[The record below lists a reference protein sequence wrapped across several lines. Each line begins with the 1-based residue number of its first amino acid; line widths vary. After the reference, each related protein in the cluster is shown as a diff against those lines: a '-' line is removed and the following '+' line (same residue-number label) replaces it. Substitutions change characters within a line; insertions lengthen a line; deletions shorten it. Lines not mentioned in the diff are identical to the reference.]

1 MPVLLLFIFIPV
13 FWFLIV
19 RPQQQQRRAHQAVV
33 AALAVGDRVMTV
45 GGLIG
50 TLTEV
55 GEETVR
61 LDAGG
66 GTELTFGRTFVRQ
79 LMPDSDRAPALGAD
93 AAVELDVDGPST
105 GGDAPIPSDV
115 DLRNTASDRPVPEA
129 GP

>member
-1 MPVLLLFIFIPV
+1 VPVLLLFIFIPV

-33 AALAVGDRVMTV
+33 AALAVGDHVMTV

-55 GEETVR
+55 TEETVR
-61 LDAGG
+61 LDAGD

-79 LMPDSDRAPALGAD
+79 LMPEPDRGVAPGSD
-93 AAVELDVDGPST
+93 AAVDLGLAGPPPDGN
-105 GGDAPIPSDV
+105 APGPAHV
-115 DLRNTASDRPVPEA
+115 DLRNPAPDRPVREV